1 MLGRR
6 VGAFLN
12 GKRSDSPVRRRPRPC
27 STLPAPIP
35 DTAAW
40 PTQSLTFPAST
51 SRVWTAHLRAC
62 VSTSRPIPGRCSALS
77 AGSRPWRMAANN
89 VSSTTP
95 ESSGSPSSSC
105 GPGAPG
111 GADNTPALRSLG
123 GRRRSWLRLAS
134 TSRPEPSRG
143 PLTSSSPETL
153 SSPPWPGTSRW
164 GGAPC
169 GKPSRGPWS
178 SA

>member
-1 MLGRR
+1 M
-6 VGAFLN
+6 N

-27 STLPAPIP
+27 STLLALIPA
-35 DTAAW
+35 TAR
-40 PTQSLTFPAST
+40 SLMPSLISPAST
-51 SRVWTAHLRAC
+51 SRVWIAHLRAC
-62 VSTSRPIPGRCSALS
+62 VSTSRPILGRCSVLS
-77 AGSRPWRMAANN
+77 AGSRPWRMVASG
-89 VSSTTP
+89 VSSTTSV
-95 ESSGSPSSSC
+95 SSVSLSSSC

-111 GADNTPALRSLG
+111 GAGNTPAPRSLG

-143 PLTSSSPETL
+143 PSTSSSPETL
-153 SSPPWPGTSRW
+153 SSPPWPETSRW

-169 GKPSRGPWS
+169 GKPSRDPWS